1 MSATDGFE
9 VEFVERSE
17 RSARFV
23 VRGLTPALAN
33 GIRRAMIADV
43 PTFSIDHLRVVENSS
58 VMFDEMIGLRLG
70 LIPLTTPLDEFEPGD
85 TVTLALDVEGPDTA
99 VSGDIQT
106 SDELVRPADD
116 DVPIIELKEN
126 QRLELEA
133 EAVLES
139 GKSHAKQQGGVAVG
153 YRHLQRTEVVGDRDE
168 FGDDDDP
175 EIVRGVVEEGAA
187 DAAAVDAT
195 DGDLVLADAFGND
208 LRERYPDTEVRVE
221 DVPGAFAFHVESDG
235 SFSVEELVLRAAES
249 VGSRAVELRDAV
261 AV

>member
-1 MSATDGFE
+1 MSAGDGFE
-9 VEFVERSE
+9 VEFVDRSE

-43 PTFSIDHLRVVENSS
+43 PTFSVDHLRVVENSS

-70 LIPLTTPLDEFEPGD
+70 LVPLTTPLDDFEVGD
-85 TVTLALDVEGPDTA
+85 TVTLALDVSGPATA
-99 VSGDIQT
+99 TSGDIET
-106 SDELVRPADD
+106 SDGMVRPADD

-139 GKSHAKQQGGVAVG
+139 GKGHAKQQGGVAVG
-153 YRHLQRTEVVGDRDE
+153 YRHLQRTELVGDADE
-168 FGDDDDP
+168 FGDDGP
-175 EIVRGVVEEGAA
+175 QIVRGVVEEGAA
-187 DAAAVDAT
+187 DAAVADAT

-208 LRERYPDTEVRVE
+208 LRERYPDKEVRVE